1 MREES
6 EKERTEGERSEME
19 GRRIARGQNGKR
31 EQKTREN
38 YGLPRSRPRRHGAH
52 CLAGYLRG
60 NIDPSLSLLPLPSGS
75 PFDHLSHWDTKVERT
90 KLAAISSRFRARS
103 GTTVPPPHHFMVG
116 CRVPRRLPPGASLA
130 HNDRDERE
138 KKKEEDGVLLLL
150 PGRAR
155 SRAFTRG
162 PAETIRVYVHT
173 YFNMYM

>member
-6 EKERTEGERSEME
+6 EKERTERERSETE
-19 GRRIARGQNGKR
+19 GRRIARGQNGTR

-75 PFDHLSHWDTKVERT
+75 PFDYLSHWDTKVERT
-90 KLAAISSRFRARS
+90 KLAAISSRFRARG

-116 CRVPRRLPPGASLA
+116 CRVPRVYPRGHLLHTTIGMNAKRRKGKTASFFFSQVA
-130 HNDRDERE
+130 RD
-138 KKKEEDGVLLLL
+138 
-150 PGRAR
+150 
-155 SRAFTRG
+155 
-162 PAETIRVYVHT
+162 PAPSPAGQPKRFAYT
-173 YFNMYM
+173 YIHI